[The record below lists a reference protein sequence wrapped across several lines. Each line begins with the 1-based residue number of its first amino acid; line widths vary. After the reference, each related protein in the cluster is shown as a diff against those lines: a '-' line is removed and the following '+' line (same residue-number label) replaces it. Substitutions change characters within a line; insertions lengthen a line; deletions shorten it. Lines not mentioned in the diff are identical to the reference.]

1 MMQGA
6 TLGVSHEIR
15 YFEFLYIETYPL
27 TLEPLLSRGN
37 LTRVG
42 GGRGGS
48 RIHTSFFFYTF
59 VLKKKIVFSKSFT
72 IFKYFVL
79 CNRNSTRF
87 YIKFV
92 SIYINL

>member
-1 MMQGA
+1 MQGA

-48 RIHTSFFFYTF
+48 RIHTSFFF
-59 VLKKKIVFSKSFT
+59 LHICPKKKNCFFEK
-72 IFKYFVL
+72 
-79 CNRNSTRF
+79 F
-87 YIKFV
+87 YDI
-92 SIYINL
+92 